1 MIFLFWNNL
10 RLTEKLDHSCT
21 TVLHL
26 PLDASHLKLPWYISQ
41 LDFLKKRTVFFSE
54 LSTVS
59 EYSLNG
65 IMARVCFKVLWHR
78 GGGHRDTAGLATCW
92 SVVEPGW
99 GYSSL
104 HLLLFICLEMF
115 HVRSLK
121 EVQWEVVRIVLD
133 LRIWRNLKSHL
144 FLTLHFWRWRTAFR
158 WLDLGQLVVGWASS
172 RPHLWTPCLCPAGWT
187 GSPLRSPARAVFK
200 TRKQWEGWITFL

>member
-1 MIFLFWNNL
+1 
-10 RLTEKLDHSCT
+10 
-21 TVLHL
+21 
-26 PLDASHLKLPWYISQ
+26 
-41 LDFLKKRTVFFSE
+41 
-54 LSTVS
+54 
-59 EYSLNG
+59 
-65 IMARVCFKVLWHR
+65 MARVCFKVLWHR